1 MAMGVRKRRLP
12 DEVIERVL
20 ARFDHRSSEVAT
32 DPFGVYAKLRERCPL
47 HRSEAWDGFWVV
59 ASRRL
64 VEEVAHDDA
73 RFCVGQGQSFP
84 HAGNPRPFIPLE
96 IDPPDTV
103 AWRHLLGPLFSPA
116 AIEAREP
123 EVRAIARDL
132 IDQFATAG
140 RCDVVSDFAEA
151 LPARETMRLVGLPE
165 DRWRECL
172 HAIHVGVHESARDL
186 DKAVDAMIEVAVL
199 LAETMD
205 AREEEPADDAISF
218 LQAATFAGRPVSEE
232 EILDICLLL
241 LFGGLDTTASVIG
254 FGLAYLASHPE
265 DRMELIAEPA
275 RIPRAV
281 EEFLRY
287 YAPVQGLARTA
298 TGDTTLDGQTIQEG
312 DKLWV
317 LWASANHDDVE
328 FPDAER
334 IVLDRNPNRH
344 FAFGVGI
351 HRCLGSNLGR
361 LMARVAFEEFL
372 ARIPEYRLESDEME
386 VIEDAGIVYALT
398 TLPVVFDPAPAT
410 SPAPAL
416 TGGPR

>member
-1 MAMGVRKRRLP
+1 MGVQKRRLP
-12 DEVIERVL
+12 DEALERVV
-20 ARFDHRSSEVAT
+20 ARFDHRSPELAT

-59 ASRRL
+59 ASQPL

-73 RFCVGQGQSFP
+73 RFCTGQGVSFP
-84 HAGNPRPFIPLE
+84 HAGNPRPLIPLE
-96 IDPPDTV
+96 VDPPEAV
-103 AWRHLLGPLFSPA
+103 AWRRLLTPLFSPA
-116 AIEAREP
+116 ATERRTA

-132 IDQFATAG
+132 VDGFAARG

-165 DRWRECL
+165 ERWRECL
-172 HAIHVGVHESARDL
+172 DNIHIGVHESARDL

-199 LAETMD
+199 LAETME
-205 AREEEPADDAISF
+205 AREAAPADDVISF
-218 LQAATFAGRPVSEE
+218 LLSAEFEGRPVSEE
-232 EILDICLLL
+232 EILDICLLM

-254 FGLAYLASHPE
+254 FGLAYLAGQTE
-265 DRMELIAEPA
+265 ERKLLIAEPE
-275 RIPRAV
+275 RIPLAV

-287 YAPVQGLARTA
+287 FAPVQGLARTA
-298 TGDTTLDGQTIQEG
+298 TADTTLGGQTIKEG

-317 LWASANHDDVE
+317 LWASANHDEVE
-328 FPDAER
+328 FPEPER
-334 IVLDRNPNRH
+334 IILDRNPNRH
-344 FAFGVGI
+344 LAFGVGV

-372 ARIPEYRLESDEME
+372 ARIPDYRLESDEFD

-398 TLPVVFDPAPAT
+398 TLPVVFDPQ
-410 SPAPAL
+410 PAL

>member
-1 MAMGVRKRRLP
+1 MGVRKRRLP
-12 DEVIERVL
+12 DEVLERVL
-20 ARFDHRSSEVAT
+20 ARFDHRSPEVAT

-47 HRSEAWDGFWVV
+47 HRSEAYGGFWVV
-59 ASRRL
+59 ANHRL
-64 VEEVAHDDA
+64 VDEVAHDDA
-73 RFCVGQGQSFP
+73 RFCVGQGQSLP

-96 IDPPDTV
+96 IDPPDTLP
-103 AWRHLLGPLFSPA
+103 WRHLLGPLFSPTA
-116 AIEAREP
+116 VEQREA

-132 IDQFATAG
+132 VDQFVARG
-140 RCDVVSDFAEA
+140 RCDVVSEFAEP

-165 DRWRECL
+165 ERWRECL

-186 DKAVDAMIEVAVL
+186 DKSVEAMIEVAVL
-199 LAETMD
+199 LAETME

-218 LQAATFAGRPVSEE
+218 LQAAEFQGRPVTEE

-254 FGLAYLASHPE
+254 FGLGHLAGLPE
-265 DRMELIAEPA
+265 ERKQLVAQPE
-275 RIPRAV
+275 RIPLAM
-281 EEFLRY
+281 EEFLRF

-298 TGDTTLDGQTIQEG
+298 TGDTMLDGQVIHEG

-317 LWASANHDDVE
+317 LWASANHDEAE
-328 FPDAER
+328 FRESER
-334 IVLDRNPNRH
+334 IILDRSPNRH

-372 ARIPEYRLESDEME
+372 TRIPDYRLESDEFD

-398 TLPVVFDPAPAT
+398 TLPVVFEPQPDRRPE
-410 SPAPAL
+410 PAL